1 MRPSY
6 PLAACALA
14 LACATPPLHAQAF
27 ASKTMRIIVPFAAGG
42 AVDQL
47 ARILAKN
54 LSEDAAWG
62 QPVLVEN
69 RPGGGAMI
77 GTDHV
82 AKSAPDGHTI
92 GLVAASYVIQPIL
105 QSKMPFDIFRDLQPV
120 TLATW
125 QPHVL
130 VVHPS
135 VPAQSVQELISY
147 ARANPG
153 KLGFASVGPGSGQH
167 LSGET
172 FKSMAG
178 VDIVHV
184 PFQGS
189 APAVNAMLGG
199 HVGMMIGALPDVQPH
214 IRSSKMRVLAVASLD
229 RVVSLPDVPTVN
241 ESGLKGFESIAWF
254 GFVAPSAVPRPVI
267 GQIQSGLV
275 RQMQKPDVR
284 EQLVVLGMNVRGSTP
299 EEYGAVL
306 KADYAKFARI
316 AKIANVKID

>member
-1 MRPSY
+1 MKRSF
-6 PLAACALA
+6 LAALVLTCSASHAL
-14 LACATPPLHAQAF
+14 AQAF
-27 ASKTMRIIVPFAAGG
+27 PTKPARIVVPFAAGG

-54 LSEDAAWG
+54 LSEDPGWG

-105 QSKMPFDIFRDLQPV
+105 QSKMPFDIFKDLQPV

-135 VPAQSVQELISY
+135 VPAQSVKDLIGY
-147 ARANPG
+147 AKANPG

-184 PFQGS
+184 PFSGS

-214 IRSSKMRVLAVASLD
+214 IRSGKMRVLAVASLQ
-229 RVVSLPDVPTVN
+229 RVDSMPDVPTVS

-254 GFVAPSAVPRPVI
+254 GFFAPSAVPRPVI
-267 GQIQSGLV
+267 GQIHAGLT

-284 EQLVVLGMNVRGSTP
+284 EQLVGLGMNVRASTP

-306 KADYAKFARI
+306 KSDYAKFSRV
-316 AKIANVKID
+316 AKLANVKID